1 MIHNL
6 IDKVGDLNPQL
17 MRELKGRLKVFY
29 VAIAVIIS
37 LVGQLLLFLYQ
48 LQYFPGEKYSLTAKY
63 CNLSQFYRSQQQP
76 IYPQLSSLRNQLVSA
91 KRAKIANPELI
102 SDLQTKI
109 DNLEAKRQSL
119 SNFLRNNY
127 CPTEQINMQMW
138 WRDHW
143 EYIFLTLSVVF
154 IFILLVGG
162 TYLLI
167 NNLAQEEKRGTLNF
181 IRLSPQ
187 SESSILV
194 GKMLGVP
201 VLIYILVLTALPL
214 HLLAGRSANIAIS
227 YIFTFYTILV
237 ACCIFFYSLALL
249 FGLFSRWLSGFQPW
263 LGAGV
268 MLLFLTLTMQFAW
281 HGNYYNNAG
290 VWLRL
295 LSPFDMTKYLFPH
308 VFKTYRGKSTLGELL
323 FFYLPVGKTLLGLVI
338 VNLLNYGFWN
348 YWVWQGLKRRFRNPN
363 ATMLNKQHSYLF
375 VAGFQI
381 IMWGFTLQNYGK
393 RYCYKGKGFCQGNVQ
408 FDVNRQI
415 ADNFPVIIFFNVLL
429 LFGLI
434 AILSPHRQAIQD
446 WARYR
451 YERFNSFWQDII
463 WAEKSPAQVAVLI
476 NILLVTIPLFTWI
489 IIAPILNLNGVRK
502 NNWWIDNSDRITVIF
517 GLIFFIILMMIYS
530 TIVQRMLLMKTSK
543 RSLWAVSTIG
553 ALMFLPPIILGIL
566 KIYPQKYPT
575 VWLFSTFPW
584 AGLEDSAMIAV
595 FSALIVEFGALVLL
609 NFNLIQE
616 LKLLGESA
624 SKALISKV

>member
-1 MIHNL
+1 MMHNL
-6 IDKVGDLNPQL
+6 IDKIGDWNPQL
-17 MRELKGRLKVFY
+17 RRELKGRLKVFY

-63 CNLSQFYRSQQQP
+63 CNLSQFYLNQPKP
-76 IYPQLSSLRNQLVSA
+76 IYSQLSSLRNQLFNA
-91 KRAKIANPELI
+91 KRAQANPEFI
-102 SDLQTKI
+102 SNLQTQI
-109 DNLEAKRQSL
+109 DNLEAKKQSL
-119 SNFLRNNY
+119 PNFLRTNY
-127 CPTEQINMQMW
+127 CPTEQINLQMW

-154 IFILLVGG
+154 IFVLLVGG

-167 NNLAQEEKRGTLNF
+167 SNLAQEEKRGTLDF

-187 SESSILV
+187 SESSILI

-201 VLIYILVLTALPL
+201 VLIYILVLIALPL
-214 HLLAGRSANIAIS
+214 HLLAGRSANISTS
-227 YIFTFYTILV
+227 YILTFDIILV

-263 LGAGV
+263 LGAGA
-268 MLLFLTLTMQFAW
+268 MLLFLIMTMQFAW
-281 HGNYYNNAG
+281 QANYYNNAA

-295 LSPFDMTKYLFPH
+295 LSPFDMTKYLFPN
-308 VFKTYRGKSTLGELL
+308 VFSSYRGKSTLDELL
-323 FFYLPVGKTLLGLVI
+323 FFYLPVGKTLFGLMA

-363 ATMLNKQHSYLF
+363 TTLLSKKNSYFF
-375 VAGFQI
+375 VAGFQF
-381 IMWGFTLQNYGK
+381 IMWGFTLQHYAI
-393 RYCYKGKGFCQGNVQ
+393 RYRKFIDQDKFK
-408 FDVNRQI
+408 FDINKQI
-415 ADNFPVIIFFNVLL
+415 GENFPLIIFFNTLL

-451 YERFNSFWQDII
+451 YERFNSFWKDII
-463 WAEKSPAQVAVLI
+463 WAEKSPAQVAILI
-476 NILLVTIPLFTWI
+476 NLLLVTIPLFTWI
-489 IIAPILNLNGVRK
+489 IIAPALNSYGASKTNF
-502 NNWWIDNSDRITVIF
+502 WIDDGNRIRIILGF
-517 GLIFFIILMMIYS
+517 LFLISLMMIYS
-530 TIVQRMLLMKTSK
+530 TIVQRMLMMKTNK

-553 ALMFLPPIILGIL
+553 ALMFLPPIVLGVL
-566 KIYPQKYPT
+566 KIYPEKHPS

-584 AGLEDSAMIAV
+584 VGLEDSGMMAI
-595 FSALIVEFGALVLL
+595 FSALIIEIVVLVLL
-609 NFNLIQE
+609 NFNLIKQIQ
-616 LKLLGESA
+616 LVGESA
-624 SKALISKV
+624 SKASMSRS

>member
-1 MIHNL
+1 MMHNF
-6 IDKVGDLNPQL
+6 IDRVGDWNPQL
-17 MRELKGRLKVFY
+17 MRELKGRLKIFY
-29 VAIAVIIS
+29 VAIAVTIS

-48 LQYFPGEKYSLTAKY
+48 LQYFPSEKYSLTAKY
-63 CNLSQFYRSQQQP
+63 CHLRQFYLSQQKP
-76 IYPQLSSLRNQLVSA
+76 IYPQLTSLRNQLA
-91 KRAKIANPELI
+91 NARRTKTANPEFI

-109 DNLEAKRQSL
+109 HNLETQRQSL
-119 SNFLRNNY
+119 TNFLRNNY
-127 CPTEQINMQMW
+127 CPTDQINMQTW

-154 IFILLVGG
+154 IFTLLVGG

-187 SESSILV
+187 SENSIVV
-194 GKMLGVP
+194 GKILGVP
-201 VLIYILVLTALPL
+201 ILIYTIVLLAIPL
-214 HLLAGRSANIAIS
+214 HIFAGISANIPIS
-227 YIFTFYTILV
+227 YILSFYTILT

-249 FGLFSRWLSGFQPW
+249 FGLFSRGLSGFQPW
-263 LGAGV
+263 LGAGI
-268 MLLFLTLTMQFAW
+268 MLLFLIVTMQFAFEA
-281 HGNYYNNAG
+281 NYYNNAA
-290 VWLRL
+290 VWLRF

-308 VFKTYRGKSTLGELL
+308 VFKTYRSKSTLDELL

-363 ATMLNKQHSYLF
+363 ATMLNKKHSYLF

-381 IMWGFTLQNYGK
+381 IMWGFTLQNYSK
-393 RYCYKGKGFCQGNVQ
+393 RYCYKGKDFCPGNFQ
-408 FDVNRQI
+408 FDVNQQI
-415 ADNFPVIIFFNVLL
+415 AANFPVIIFFNVLL

-476 NILLVTIPLFTWI
+476 NILLVTIPLLTWI
-489 IIAPILNLNGVRK
+489 IIAPILN
-502 NNWWIDNSDRITVIF
+502 F
-517 GLIFFIILMMIYS
+517 
-530 TIVQRMLLMKTSK
+530 
-543 RSLWAVSTIG
+543 
-553 ALMFLPPIILGIL
+553 
-566 KIYPQKYPT
+566 
-575 VWLFSTFPW
+575 
-584 AGLEDSAMIAV
+584 
-595 FSALIVEFGALVLL
+595 
-609 NFNLIQE
+609 
-616 LKLLGESA
+616 
-624 SKALISKV
+624 